1 VVAET
6 QETDKE
12 TIQETAALAALVFL
26 EEAVAEEIALL
37 RVVLVFL
44 VAVEAAAV
52 VVVLAEMLLVLAVR
66 DILKYG
72 SLTNESRK
80 YCK

>member
-1 VVAET
+1 
-6 QETDKE
+6 
-12 TIQETAALAALVFL
+12 LV
-26 EEAVAEEIALL
+26 EAVQAEIALPL
-37 RVVLVFL
+37 VVLVFL
-44 VAVEAAAV
+44 EAAVAEAEV
-52 VVVLAEMLLVLAVR
+52 VAREVLFQVLAVR

>member
-1 VVAET
+1 VVET
-6 QETDKE
+6 QEIDLE
-12 TIQETAALAALVFL
+12 PIQETAALAALVLL

-37 RVVLVFL
+37 RAVLVFL
-44 VAVEAAAV
+44 VAVEAV
-52 VVVLAEMLLVLAVR
+52 VALVALAGLLLVLAVQ